1 MVRHCLQ
8 TCSGFSLETCRPGSA
23 RQCHLRA
30 AERSRAAQHCQ
41 AERRYRVSS
50 IAQSGNRRARISWL
64 DSGCP
69 ARGGSARAEGRK
81 EPMTKRLAGKSI
93 LITGASSGIGRAIA
107 RRFAAEGARLVLAD
121 ITHEVREGG
130 VPTTEL
136 LRAEGHDVEFIRIDV
151 ATEEDAARSVDVAV
165 GRFGRLDVLV
175 NDAAIGVGKRLTDTS
190 LEEWNRALAVNLTGV
205 FLMSRAAVVQML
217 KQDIR
222 NEARGRIVN
231 ISSQHGM
238 IACPEDIAY
247 GTSKSGVVYMTRQI
261 AADYAKDF
269 IICNAV
275 APGKILTGKTGR
287 ATEPRWM
294 DYSLERTPMPR
305 LGTPDDV
312 ANAALFLASDEAT
325 FITGENILVDG
336 GWMAA

>member
-1 MVRHCLQ
+1 
-8 TCSGFSLETCRPGSA
+8 
-23 RQCHLRA
+23 
-30 AERSRAAQHCQ
+30 
-41 AERRYRVSS
+41 
-50 IAQSGNRRARISWL
+50 
-64 DSGCP
+64 
-69 ARGGSARAEGRK
+69 
-81 EPMTKRLAGKSI
+81 MTQRLAGKSI

-130 VPTTEL
+130 IPTTDL
-136 LRAEGHDVEFIRIDV
+136 LRGEGHDVEFIQMDVASEPDAARAIDV
-151 ATEEDAARSVDVAV
+151 AVR
-165 GRFGRLDVLV
+165 RFGRLDVLV
-175 NDAAIGVGKRLTDTS
+175 NDAAIGVGKSLTDTS
-190 LEEWNRALAVNLTGV
+190 LEEWNRTLAVNLTGV
-205 FLMSRAAVVQML
+205 FLMCRAAVAQML

-247 GTSKSGVVYMTRQI
+247 GTSKSGVVYITRQI
-261 AADYAKDF
+261 ALDYAKDF

-275 APGKILTGKTGR
+275 APGKIVTGKSGR
-287 ATEPRWM
+287 AAEPRWM
-294 DYSLERTPMPR
+294 DYSRQRTPMPR